1 MLLTFLNFSTTSA
14 LCVRLLLYIFY
25 KVVTINL
32 VILVLLLLLFLPLMH
47 RLQFLERT
55 NPATDW
61 VASTWLG
68 FQKVCEAIS
77 SVATETTRSMLE
89 YVATNHPRS
98 EYVQVRQLEA
108 EVSKSNIQKANRERL
123 HHVYGKSTV
132 VYLCSDFFMSWFPF
146 FLISCLWSS

>member
-14 LCVRLLLYIFY
+14 LCVRLFYIFFQ
-25 KVVTINL
+25 VVTINL

-47 RLQFLERT
+47 RLPFLERT

-61 VASTWLG
+61 VVSTWLG

-132 VYLCSDFFMSWFPF
+132 V
-146 FLISCLWSS
+146 IS

>member
-32 VILVLLLLLFLPLMH
+32 VILVLLLLLLFLPLMH
-47 RLQFLERT
+47 RLPFLERT

-61 VASTWLG
+61 VVSTWLG

-132 VYLCSDFFMSWFPF
+132 V
-146 FLISCLWSS
+146 IS

>member
-14 LCVRLLLYIFY
+14 LCVRLLLYFFNIFF
-25 KVVTINL
+25 KVVTI
-32 VILVLLLLLFLPLMH
+32 VILVLLLLLLFLPLMH
-47 RLQFLERT
+47 RLQFLEQT

-61 VASTWLG
+61 VVSTWLG

-77 SVATETTRSMLE
+77 SVATGTTRSMLE

-108 EVSKSNIQKANRERL
+108 EVSKSNIQKANRESGASRL
-123 HHVYGKSTV
+123 WKKH
-132 VYLCSDFFMSWFPF
+132 CSLS
-146 FLISCLWSS
+146 L

>member
-1 MLLTFLNFSTTSA
+1 MLLTFLNCSN
-14 LCVRLLLYIFY
+14 YICSLRSSFVIHFY

-32 VILVLLLLLFLPLMH
+32 VILVLLLLLLFLPLMH
-47 RLQFLERT
+47 RLPFLERT

-61 VASTWLG
+61 VVSTWLG

-108 EVSKSNIQKANRERL
+108 EVSIFSKSERKSGCITYMEKAL
-123 HHVYGKSTV
+123 
-132 VYLCSDFFMSWFPF
+132 
-146 FLISCLWSS
+146 